1 MLHSVPSLDLIAVAP
16 LLIGAEEEEEAE
28 EVTLAAIIT
37 NTLVS
42 LTVETVGALPSRTP
56 GAMAAAETRRATL
69 VASTD

>member
-1 MLHSVPSLDLIAVAP
+1 MAVAS

-37 NTLVS
+37 NTLAS
-42 LTVETVGALPSRTP
+42 LTVETVGALPIRTP
-56 GAMAAAETRRATL
+56 GAMAAAETRRATP